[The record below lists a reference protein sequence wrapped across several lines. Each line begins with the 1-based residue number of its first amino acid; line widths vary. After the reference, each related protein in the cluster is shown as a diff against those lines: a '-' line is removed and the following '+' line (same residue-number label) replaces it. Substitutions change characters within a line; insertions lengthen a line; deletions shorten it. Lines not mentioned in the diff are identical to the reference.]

1 MILAGRATDEGRR
14 ALGVDRADWLVGAR
28 RGLAGLALAA
38 AVVASAPAM
47 AASGDPPYDE
57 QYMRL
62 AEILGGLHHLRPL
75 CGANEPQV
83 WRDKMNALIAA
94 EDPAPDRRRRLIDKF
109 NRSYRSF
116 TEVYRTCTPGAQD
129 IIERY
134 LAEGARLSEDV
145 LNRYGKR

>member
-1 MILAGRATDEGRR
+1 M
-14 ALGVDRADWLVGAR
+14 LGVGKADWLVGAR

-62 AEILGGLHHLRPL
+62 AEILGGLHHLRSL
-75 CGANEPQV
+75 CGASEPQI

-94 EDPAPDRRRRLIDKF
+94 EDPTPDRRRRLIDKF

-116 TEVYRTCTPGAQD
+116 TEIYRTCTPGAQE

-134 LAEGARLSEDV
+134 LTEGAKLSEDV

>member
-1 MILAGRATDEGRR
+1 MILAGLAADEGRWT
-14 ALGVDRADWLVGAR
+14 LGVDKAKWRAGAR
-28 RGLAGLALAA
+28 RGIVGLALAA
-38 AVVASAPAM
+38 AIVASAPAM

>member
-1 MILAGRATDEGRR
+1 MILARPATGEGRLM
-14 ALGVDRADWLVGAR
+14 LGVGKADWLAAVR
-28 RGLAGLALAA
+28 RGVAGLALAA
-38 AVVASAPAM
+38 AVVASTPAM

-94 EDPAPDRRRRLIDKF
+94 EDPTPDRRRRLIDKF

-116 TEVYRTCTPGAQD
+116 AEVYRTCTPGAQE

-134 LAEGARLSEDV
+134 LADDTGE
-145 LNRYGKR
+145 K

>member
-1 MILAGRATDEGRR
+1 MSGTIGS
-14 ALGVDRADWLVGAR
+14 GV
-28 RGLAGLALAA
+28 AGLFV
-38 AVVASAPAM
+38 AVAVSLPMPPAM
-47 AASGDPPYDE
+47 AAPGDPPYDE

-75 CGANEPQV
+75 CGANEPQI

-94 EDPAPDRRRRLIDKF
+94 EDPTPDRRRRLIDKF

-116 TEVYRTCTPGAQD
+116 AEVYRTCTPGAQA

-134 LAEGARLSEDV
+134 LAEGAKLSEDV
-145 LNRYGKR
+145 LDRYGKR